1 MLNFLVSRI
10 FGGRDRHSLAPKKLN
25 IFWPQEDVSEERADY
40 LFLSCTAARTIVAHG
55 MWPVLA

>member
-1 MLNFLVSRI
+1 M
-10 FGGRDRHSLAPKKLN
+10 
-25 IFWPQEDVSEERADY
+25 SEESADY